1 MSEHVYVSMKDIAA
15 HVGVHVSTVSL
26 ALQDSPKIRPETKRR
41 ITEAA
46 NQLGYRHNPYLST
59 LMRSRRVR
67 KVPQTSPVIG
77 YVTSHADKDG
87 WRKQHVL
94 LEFYDGCCRMAK
106 ERGYRMEVFWRKD
119 PEMSPQRFSQILYHR
134 GIQGIILGPCTELDA
149 HVELDWD
156 LFSPVAIGHSIHHPQ
171 LHRVTNNHFLST
183 VRVMDYCHHIG
194 ARRVGFVVQKVH
206 TVRLQHRWLGAYLA
220 KRLEL
225 GMDTDIEPLITGENE
240 WSLETVKEWYERFR
254 PEVIIGPFGSSI
266 GNWLEST
273 GVMIPDDVQL
283 ISVACPRQG
292 HRVTGV
298 FENSQSIGAKAVQ
311 MVISMIEHTEKGIP
325 ENPSTVS
332 LEGIWNPGSTVKRP
346 SLQMRP
352 QDYSGLREAENSPR
366 LQYML

>member
-15 HVGVHVSTVSL
+15 YVGVHVSTVSL
-26 ALQDSPKIRPETKRR
+26 ALHDSPKIRPETKKR
-41 ITEAA
+41 ILEAA
-46 NQLGYRHNPYLST
+46 NELGYRHNPYLST
-59 LMRSRRVR
+59 LMKSRRVR
-67 KVPQTSPVIG
+67 KIPQSSPVIG
-77 YVTSHADKDG
+77 YITSHNTKDD

-94 LEFYDGCCRMAK
+94 LEFFDGCCEMAR

-119 PEMSPQRFSQILYHR
+119 PTMSPRRFSEILFHR

-149 HVELDWD
+149 HVDLNWE

-183 VRVMDYCHHIG
+183 VRVMDYCHRIG
-194 ARRVGFVVQKVH
+194 AKKVGFVVQKVH

-225 GMDTDIEPLITGENE
+225 GLDEGIPPLITDN
-240 WSLETVKEWYERFR
+240 WSLPTIREWYERFR
-254 PEVIIGPFGSSI
+254 PEVIIGPFGSSV

-273 GVMIPDDVQL
+273 GVVVPDDVQL
-283 ISVACPRQG
+283 ISVACPRKG

-298 FENSQSIGAKAVQ
+298 FENSKSIGAKAVQ

-325 ENPSTVS
+325 ENPSTIS
-332 LEGIWNPGSTVKRP
+332 MEGEWNPGSTVKRP
-346 SLQMRP
+346 SVPILP
-352 QDYSGLREAENSPR
+352 ADYSGMKEAAGAPL
-366 LQYML
+366 LQNML